1 MNYKSL
7 VGKPYLSA
15 EDLPE
20 NQDIPVI
27 IAAVNREEAYNQKTR
42 SKEPIGV
49 IAFQGKDLRL
59 IMNVT
64 NAKSIKDIYGPETDS
79 WVNQPIIIY
88 RTTARLGRDTVP
100 AIRIKPPVTK

>member
-20 NQDIPVI
+20 NGEYLVTITE
-27 IAAVNREEAYNQKTR
+27 AKREEAYNQKTR
-42 SKEPIGV
+42 KKEPIGV
-49 IAFQGKDLRL
+49 ISFKDRDLSL

-64 NAKSIKDIYGPETDS
+64 NAKSIRDMYGPETS
-79 WVNQPIIIY
+79 NWIGKQIVIY
-88 RTTARLGRDTVP
+88 RTTTRLGRDTVP
-100 AIRIKPPVTK
+100 AIRIKPPVK

>member
-15 EDLPE
+15 DDLPE

-27 IAAVNREEAYNQKTR
+27 ITEVKREESYNQKTR

-49 IAFQGKDLRL
+49 ISFQGKDLRL

-64 NAKSIKDIYGPETDS
+64 NAKSIKELYGPETEN
-79 WVNQPIIIY
+79 WIGKAIIIY
-88 RTTARLGRDTVP
+88 RTTARLGRETVA
-100 AIRIKPPVTK
+100 AIRIKPPINQ